1 MESFYQEALEALR
14 TPCQLMPNLATAAE
28 QASHA
33 WNRPNHKK
41 RAAKFGRPEFT
52 EFFPA
57 ISTRQ
62 DFSLHRLELWR

>member
-14 TPCQLMPNLATAAE
+14 TPCRLMPNLATASE
-28 QASHA
+28 HASHA
-33 WNRPNHKK
+33 WNRPIKK
-41 RAAKFGRPEFT
+41 WAAKFGRPEFA